1 LLVFACICDEA
12 ALLFICRIDDNSCF
26 KLEIRIV
33 APNYRGRWY
42 NLEKN
47 VDADFTNFR
56 DLVDK
61 VVDKCPPSFGDIVKL
76 FYSCMDTKDNIQV
89 CSNQDLVE
97 MFAKHEASKCCY
109 MTSCY
114 HSPGCEPL
122 EIPVWD
128 VTSTSK
134 SVAAPWTP
142 SMPCLSIVEP
152 SFGTHTHE
160 TEQMPNPN
168 QADEYLGVDGEGLY
182 IDIGLENPEPV
193 NPQSQQRDPESIPI
207 RHMQ

>member
-1 LLVFACICDEA
+1 
-12 ALLFICRIDDNSCF
+12 
-26 KLEIRIV
+26 
-33 APNYRGRWY
+33 
-42 NLEKN
+42 
-47 VDADFTNFR
+47 
-56 DLVDK
+56 
-61 VVDKCPPSFGDIVKL
+61 
-76 FYSCMDTKDNIQV
+76 MDTKDNIQV
-89 CSNQDLVE
+89 YSNQDLVE

-134 SVAAPWTP
+134 SVAAPCTP
-142 SMPCLSIVEP
+142 SMPCPSIVEP

-207 RHMQ
+207 RHMHDSNSDDESSSDEDDELEDIDEIVKDSEPPQKPEASYNKMYPPMAIGTLYSDMAAFKLALATHATKYEFHYNIEASDLC